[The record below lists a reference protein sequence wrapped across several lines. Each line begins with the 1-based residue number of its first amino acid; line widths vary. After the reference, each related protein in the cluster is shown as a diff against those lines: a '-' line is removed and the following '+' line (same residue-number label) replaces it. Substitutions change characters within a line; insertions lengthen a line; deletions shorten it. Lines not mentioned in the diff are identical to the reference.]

1 MPSQD
6 LINELV
12 GNAHGN
18 LARVQEILAE
28 HPELVNASSKWGETP
43 IQAAAQMGDKAMA
56 EHLLDLGAPLD
67 ICTAA
72 MLGRSN
78 EVEAM
83 LTFDSSLAY
92 ATGAHGIPVLCFPVL
107 HAELAIA
114 DMLVEVGAPVNAGEG
129 MITPLHAAAAKD
141 QPDMAAWLLAHGAA
155 TDLVNYDGKTALE
168 VAVEAGYEAVVA
180 VLS

>member
-1 MPSQD
+1 MPSQE

-18 LARVQEILAE
+18 LARVQEILAD
-28 HPELVNASSKWGETP
+28 HPELVNASSQWGETP

-56 EHLLDLGAPLD
+56 GYLLDLGAPLD

-72 MLGRSN
+72 MLGRS
-78 EVEAM
+78 
-83 LTFDSSLAY
+83 
-92 ATGAHGIPVLCFPVL
+92 
-107 HAELAIA
+107 
-114 DMLVEVGAPVNAGEG
+114 
-129 MITPLHAAAAKD
+129 
-141 QPDMAAWLLAHGAA
+141 AA